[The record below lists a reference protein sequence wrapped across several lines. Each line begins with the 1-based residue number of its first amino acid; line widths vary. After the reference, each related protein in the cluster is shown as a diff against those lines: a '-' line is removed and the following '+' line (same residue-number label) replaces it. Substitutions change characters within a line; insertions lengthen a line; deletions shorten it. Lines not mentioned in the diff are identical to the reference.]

1 MIPFLLGMISN
12 FGPKGILK
20 PGILPDGE
28 WWLFLYE
35 WTFNWLNIIVGI
47 VGAGKFQTIQY
58 LSLIFHL
65 KWSLLLEALFG
76 RTSAAMLVV
85 VSVCAFTV
93 IASFFQV
100 QN

>member
-1 MIPFLLGMISN
+1 MISN

-35 WTFNWLNIIVGI
+35 WTFNWMNIIVGI
-47 VGAGKFQTIQY
+47 VGAGKLNFSFYPLNLQFENY
-58 LSLIFHL
+58 NLF
-65 KWSLLLEALFG
+65 KALFG
-76 RTSAAMLVV
+76 RTSATMLVV
-85 VSVCAFTV
+85 VSLCAFTV

-100 QN
+100 LLRQFKLKLN